1 MADQQNDRNSG
12 RPETGSGEGRQDVT
26 GTTNVRPGDTKVWG
40 DAAQGK
46 PGYDESGGSEI
57 IPSQEVGEE
66 LLRREQGGPRGAETI
81 ITPRGAAS
89 GQPPS
94 TGGPHAGG
102 MSAGDVAGK
111 GAGGDIANPDIT
123 GRNSTEDLTRPEPNR
138 GGNTQAN
145 RV

>member
-1 MADQQNDRNSG
+1 MAEQRNDRDSG

-26 GTTNVRPGDTKVWG
+26 GKTNVRPGDTRVWG

-66 LLRREQGGPRGAETI
+66 LLRMQQGGPRDAQTTT
-81 ITPRGAAS
+81 TPRGAAS
-89 GQPPS
+89 GQPAA
-94 TGGPHAGG
+94 TGGAHAGG
-102 MSAGDVAGK
+102 MSAGDVGSK
-111 GAGGDIANPDIT
+111 GAGGDIGNPDIT
-123 GRNSTEDLTRPEPNR
+123 GRNSTEDLTRREPDR
-138 GGNTQAN
+138 GGNTSAY